1 MKNWKMMSTK
11 TLSAAALSVAI
22 VMGSG
27 MSGEAA
33 AAGFMS
39 EVPASDWSYGAVNEL
54 ISAGMVPDYAVTIPQ
69 GRVMSRMEMA
79 MIVDAA
85 MQNKSAMNATQQAE
99 LNKLNE
105 AYFYDIKKV
114 RMLSK
119 LDNMNLEQTENSA
132 DAATF
137 TPEEKA
143 GLKKAAALADKL
155 SINGYARIRNDHFL
169 KSDAGSGLTTRSTRA
184 NMIHVAVNSTYKV
197 NENWQAHTDLGYR
210 NSFSGF
216 DERKSLAPG
225 ENQTGL
231 TVDTYVTG
239 TMPKLGLDAKIGK
252 WNEWNI
258 YGWGMDIDCDFSGVQ
273 MTYGKKAFKTF
284 FTGGQMDLWDDAMGG
299 TRTKEKVTSLRFFY
313 SFDKKNDINFGT
325 SWSSA
330 MASRYQDPDQGRVF
344 YYYTHAHHKFDQNWD
359 LRAGIINSNA
369 DRNNTAAAGTKTKHP
384 GRWVQLQYK
393 GSNLSVPKSYG
404 ITLDYRY
411 EPALSWPTVTDW
423 CGLNEKFL
431 RLGFSYVPAKNILLD
446 TFYTWARD
454 IDTNK
459 RECRHVVLLHCLE
472 RRWLTGGEGRQCLQR
487 I

>member
-1 MKNWKMMSTK
+1 
-11 TLSAAALSVAI
+11 
-22 VMGSG
+22 
-27 MSGEAA
+27 
-33 AAGFMS
+33 MS

-85 MQNKSAMNATQQAE
+85 MQNKSAMNAMQQAE

-252 WNEWNI
+252 
-258 YGWGMDIDCDFSGVQ
+258 
-273 MTYGKKAFKTF
+273 
-284 FTGGQMDLWDDAMGG
+284 
-299 TRTKEKVTSLRFFY
+299 
-313 SFDKKNDINFGT
+313 
-325 SWSSA
+325 
-330 MASRYQDPDQGRVF
+330 
-344 YYYTHAHHKFDQNWD
+344 
-359 LRAGIINSNA
+359 
-369 DRNNTAAAGTKTKHP
+369 
-384 GRWVQLQYK
+384 
-393 GSNLSVPKSYG
+393 
-404 ITLDYRY
+404 
-411 EPALSWPTVTDW
+411 
-423 CGLNEKFL
+423 
-431 RLGFSYVPAKNILLD
+431 
-446 TFYTWARD
+446 
-454 IDTNK
+454 
-459 RECRHVVLLHCLE
+459 
-472 RRWLTGGEGRQCLQR
+472 
-487 I
+487 

>member
-1 MKNWKMMSTK
+1 MKNWKMMSK
-11 TLSAAALSVAI
+11 NTLGAAALSAAI

-27 MSGEAA
+27 VSGEAA
-33 AAGFMS
+33 TAGFMS
-39 EVPASDWSYGAVNEL
+39 EVPVSDWSYSAVNGL

-85 MQNKSAMNATQQAE
+85 MQNQSAMNATQQAE
-99 LNKLNE
+99 LKKLNE
-105 AYFYDIKKV
+105 AYYYDIKKV

-119 LDNMNLEQTENSA
+119 LDSMDLKQTENSA
-132 DAATF
+132 DSATF

-155 SINGYARIRNDHFL
+155 SIDGYARIRNDHFL
-169 KSDAGSGLTTRSTRA
+169 KAQAGSDTTSKSTRA
-184 NMIHVAVNSTYKV
+184 NMVQVSVNSTYKV
-197 NENWQAHTDLGYR
+197 SDTWQAHVDLGYR

-216 DERKSLAPG
+216 DERKSLSPN
-225 ENQTGL
+225 EDQTGV
-231 TVDTYVTG
+231 TMDTYVTG
-239 TMPKLGLDAKIGK
+239 QMPKLGLDAKIGK

-273 MTYGKKAFKTF
+273 LTYGKKDFKTY

-299 TRTKEKVTSLRFFY
+299 DRTKEKVTSLRFFY
-313 SFDKKNDINFGT
+313 PFDKKNDINFGT

-344 YYYTHAHHKFDQNWD
+344 YYSAHAHHKFDKNWD
-359 LRAGIINSNA
+359 LRVGLINSNA
-369 DRNNTAAAGTKTKHP
+369 ERNNTAVAGTKTKQP
-384 GRWVQLQYK
+384 GRWIQVQYK
-393 GSNLSVPKSYG
+393 GANLSVPKSYG

-431 RLGFSYVPAKNILLD
+431 RLGFSYVPTKNVLLD
-446 TFYTWARD
+446 TFYTWARE
-454 IDTNK
+454 IDTDA
-459 RECRHVVLLHCLE
+459 RDDMYRF
-472 RRWLTGGEGRQCLQR
+472 QAQFFF
-487 I
+487 

>member
-132 DAATF
+132 DTATF

-169 KSDAGSGLTTRSTRA
+169 KSDAGSGLTTRTTRA

-313 SFDKKNDINFGT
+313 PFDKKNDINFGT

-459 RECRHVVLLHCLE
+459 RDDLYRFQAQLFF
-472 RRWLTGGEGRQCLQR
+472 
-487 I
+487 

>member
-1 MKNWKMMSTK
+1 MKNWKMMSKK
-11 TLSAAALSVAI
+11 TLGAAALSTAI

-33 AAGFMS
+33 ATSFMS
-39 EVPASDWSYGAVNEL
+39 EVPVSDWSYGAVNEL

-85 MQNKSAMNATQQAE
+85 MQNKSAMNATQ
-99 LNKLNE
+99 
-105 AYFYDIKKV
+105 
-114 RMLSK
+114 
-119 LDNMNLEQTENSA
+119 
-132 DAATF
+132 
-137 TPEEKA
+137 
-143 GLKKAAALADKL
+143 LADKL

-169 KSDAGSGLTTRSTRA
+169 KSDAGSGLRTRTTRA
-184 NMIHVAVNSTYKV
+184 NMIHVAVNSAYKV

-359 LRAGIINSNA
+359 LRVGIINSNA
-369 DRNNTAAAGTKTKHP
+369 KRDNTAVAGTKTKHP

-393 GSNLSVPKSYG
+393 GANLSAPKSYG

-423 CGLNEKFL
+423 CGLNEKFI
-431 RLGFSYVPAKNILLD
+431 RLGFSYVPTKNILLD
-446 TFYTWARD
+446 TFYTWGRE
-454 IDTNK
+454 IDTDS
-459 RECRHVVLLHCLE
+459 RSDLYRF
-472 RRWLTGGEGRQCLQR
+472 QAQFFF
-487 I
+487 

>member
-169 KSDAGSGLTTRSTRA
+169 KSDAGSGLTTRTTRA

-313 SFDKKNDINFGT
+313 PFDKKNDINFGT

-459 RECRHVVLLHCLE
+459 RDDLYRFQAQLFF
-472 RRWLTGGEGRQCLQR
+472 
-487 I
+487 

>member
-313 SFDKKNDINFGT
+313 PFDKKNDINFGT

-459 RECRHVVLLHCLE
+459 RDDLYRFQAQLFF
-472 RRWLTGGEGRQCLQR
+472 
-487 I
+487 